1 MKNRLE
7 QGISSLT
14 ILFRSFVLRPDQS
27 KPASNAAHQNVN
39 SEITLQDMSDN
50 SSDLFGSISISDD
63 QKPAKPP
70 EKKVAA
76 PKKQKK
82 EPKTQKRRSTSG
94 ILKLFFLIFAGIGIY
109 AGIGFILVPY
119 LVKNI
124 LPDYLGENLHVKVSI
139 SDARFSP
146 FDFQLTLS
154 GISVETHEDGE
165 PQSRFLSV
173 ADATIDL
180 DFLSLLRGDL
190 VCSTMEINRLNAR
203 IDRDRNKR
211 YNISYLL
218 HSKSKSNGSGIIDF
232 AELPF
237 LFSLNNIRVLD
248 SQIIF
253 DDKSSGKTHHVED
266 IELALPAISNFP
278 YHLDTYIH
286 PRFSAVVNGSPVKL
300 TGETT
305 LGGTSRDGRQTLLS
319 CDLDDIDIPLYFDYL
334 PVALPIDAKEG
345 RANGKLQISFSPDQE
360 QSSKLQIQFSF
371 TATDLALES
380 RNSKLSLK
388 VPTAKFEGALEP
400 FSQSLTIQSM
410 LLREPTISSEGNISR
425 ETMASLIP
433 LTLRPKADDPLYQVI
448 PSISIKLL
456 IADGGSVIIK
466 SNDKKPVRI
475 WHSIQ
480 LSLKNFTNTRLLPS
494 EEENSFR
501 LSGEHLSSSA
511 FFTWQGQFDKENKP
525 GGNLQLNNIAAS
537 YIAPFL
543 GKNQKDIDGIA
554 DISGLLNLGLQE
566 KGDKP
571 FNYTLKST
579 RVSVKNLALK
589 ENGQEWLRV
598 PELRCEPVS
607 RIDNITDL
615 GNIFLK
621 NSSVTLDGS
630 NLPSL
635 FQNFSK
641 RPAEHIIHGIDFSGT
656 ISISDKNRKID
667 TVAFTNAIFQANR
680 LEQQQISEENFV
692 FSATVNQAGSL
703 KTNGTLHIAPLQ
715 VAADIAFSSLKP
727 LELFSWFST
736 SPTFRQ
742 SQASLSGQGTFRYP
756 QKRYEGNLSAENVV
770 IGAPQK
776 PVFQASTARF
786 DELSWAEQAQL
797 LSINYILVENPEFS
811 WQRPADETNPAA
823 PLSRFLRLLFLPEP
837 GSGEKDPG
845 KPMSAFSVAINQ
857 VDYKNGTVSY
867 QDNRISPPLALDLTT
882 INGSL
887 NKLEHPG
894 KESSAFKLTGNMD
907 GHPFGL
913 EGTGNL
919 FQDQP
924 FLQSSFSAQ
933 LLPLSLFSEQITQK
947 VTGINPLKG
956 SLSVQSSS
964 QFNNDGIQQSARIV
978 GSGLLP
984 QSPASPAALA
994 LSLLAGADDTIA
1006 LEVETKGDP
1015 KTALLSETL
1024 RSVSTSI
1031 IKTSINPILL
1041 AGQEFKDLMDSQY
1054 VSFLPGSSQL
1064 TGESIERLNRV
1075 SEFIGAHPRIKMKV
1089 TGYVDKIEDYTAIYN
1104 NLVELERNQTEQKN
1118 RLLLQEWKNRKEAE
1132 DKLIAE
1138 KLAEQNAEI
1147 KETDIPADRIGEFV
1161 PVLPRQVEVNDTMLQ
1176 ILAMEREKNIISF
1189 LIDKLNVPLPQLEHA
1204 DPDLNRIKNGESYS
1218 RADLSFS
1225 ALYSDTALQER

>member
-1 MKNRLE
+1 M
-7 QGISSLT
+7 T
-14 ILFRSFVLRPDQS
+14 
-27 KPASNAAHQNVN
+27 
-39 SEITLQDMSDN
+39 DN

-70 EKKVAA
+70 KKKPAE

-94 ILKLFFLIFAGIGIY
+94 IIRFFFLLFAGIGIY
-109 AGIGFILVPY
+109 AGIGFFLVPY
-119 LVKNI
+119 LVKNN
-124 LPDYLGENLHVKVSI
+124 LPTYLGEKLQVNLSI

-154 GISVETHEDGE
+154 GISVETNEDGE
-165 PQSRFLSV
+165 PQSRFLSI
-173 ADATIDL
+173 AEATIDL
-180 DFLSLLRGDL
+180 NFLSLLRGDL

-218 HSKSKSNGSGIIDF
+218 RGKSRSNQSGIIDF

-253 DDKSSGKTHHVED
+253 DDKSSGKTHHLEN

-278 YHLDTYIH
+278 YQLDTYIH

-400 FSQSLTIQSM
+400 FNQSLTIQSI
-410 LLREPTISSEGNISR
+410 LLREPTISSDGNISR
-425 ETMASLIP
+425 ETVANLIP

-448 PSISIKLL
+448 PSISVKLL

-466 SNDKKPVRI
+466 NNDKKPVRI

-480 LSLKNFTNTRLLPS
+480 LSLKNFTNTHLLPS

-511 FFTWQGQFDKENKP
+511 FFTWQGQFNKENKP
-525 GGNLQLNNIAAS
+525 GGNLQLNNIAVS

-543 GKNQKDIDGIA
+543 GKSQKDVGGTA
-554 DISGLLNLGLQE
+554 DISGLLSLGLQE

-579 RVSVKNLALK
+579 RVTVNNLALK
-589 ENGQEWLRV
+589 ENGKEWLTV

-607 RIDNITDL
+607 RINNVTDL
-615 GNIFLK
+615 GNIFLQ
-621 NSSVTLDGS
+621 NSTITLDGS
-630 NLPSL
+630 SLPSL
-635 FQNFSK
+635 FQQFSR
-641 RPAEHIIHGIDFSGT
+641 RPAQHVIHGIDFSGT
-656 ISISDKNRKID
+656 IRISDKNRKID
-667 TVAFTNAIFQANR
+667 PVEFTKAIFQANR

-703 KTNGTLHIAPLQ
+703 NTKGTLHIAPLQ
-715 VAADIAFSSLKP
+715 VSAEIAFSSLKP
-727 LELFSWFST
+727 LELFSWFSN

-756 QKRYEGNLSAENVV
+756 QKGYKGTLSAENVV
-770 IGAPQK
+770 IGDPQK
-776 PVFQASTARF
+776 PVFQASNTRF
-786 DELSWAEQAQL
+786 DELNWAEQAQL
-797 LSINYILVENPEFS
+797 LSINYILVENPGFS
-811 WQRPADETNPAA
+811 WQRTDNETNPAV
-823 PLSRFLRLLFLPEP
+823 PLSGFLRLLFLPES
-837 GSGEKDPG
+837 GSVEKDSG
-845 KPMSAFSVAINQ
+845 TQKPSFSVTINQ
-857 VDYKNGTVSY
+857 VDFKNGTVSY
-867 QDNRISPPLALDLTT
+867 LDKRIAPPLALDLTT

-887 NKLEHPG
+887 NKIEYPG
-894 KESSAFKLTGNMD
+894 KDGSSFKLTGNMD
-907 GHPFGL
+907 GNPFGF
-913 EGTGNL
+913 EGKGTL
-919 FQDQP
+919 FQDP
-924 FLQSSFSAQ
+924 PVLQSSFSAQ
-933 LLPLSLFSEQITQK
+933 LLPLSLFSEQINQK
-947 VTGINPLKG
+947 VPGVNPLKG
-956 SLSVQSSS
+956 SISVQSST
-964 QFNNDGIQQSARIV
+964 QLDNERIKQSAQIV
-978 GSGLLP
+978 CSDLLP
-984 QSPASPAALA
+984 KSSGSTAALA
-994 LSLLAGADDTIA
+994 LSLLTQADNTIA
-1006 LEVETKGDP
+1006 LEVETEDDP
-1015 KTALLSETL
+1015 KAAIATEAI
-1024 RSVSTSI
+1024 RSVATAI
-1031 IKTSINPILL
+1031 VKTSINPMLL
-1041 AGQEFKDLMDSQY
+1041 AGEAFKDLMDSQY
-1054 VSFLPGSSQL
+1054 ISFAPGSSQIS
-1064 TGESIERLNRV
+1064 GESIERLNRI
-1075 SEFIGAHPRIKMKV
+1075 SEFIGAHPLIKMKI
-1089 TGYVDKIEDYTAIYN
+1089 TGYVDKVEDYTAIYN
-1104 NLVELERNQTEQKN
+1104 NLVELERKQTEQKN
-1118 RLLLQEWKNRKEAE
+1118 RLLREEWKKKKEAE
-1132 DKLIAE
+1132 ETLIAE
-1138 KLAEQNAEI
+1138 QLAEQNGEI
-1147 KETDIPADRIGEFV
+1147 KETDIPANRIADFV
-1161 PVLPRQVEVNDTMLQ
+1161 PALPRQVEVSDTMLQ
-1176 ILAMEREKNIISF
+1176 ILAMEREKNIMSF
-1189 LIDKLNVPLPQLEHA
+1189 LIDKLNVALPQLEHA
-1204 DPDLNRIKNGESYS
+1204 DPDLNRVKDEESYS
-1218 RADLSFS
+1218 RADISFS
-1225 ALYSDTALQER
+1225 DLYSETILKEM